1 MLRVDLPSEDNV
13 DEVPQAYLENAERLE
28 ILQPAFGVILEDP
41 KYPRNVATVQRTCS
55 CYGCGHLWIT
65 GKRVSLTPYDGY
77 RLPREERMRGY
88 KDVELKQLDFK
99 MSQLPSHVVPVAIE
113 LVPGSENLTEF
124 EHPENALYVFGP
136 EDGSISKGMRSACH
150 RFVKI
155 PSRHCFNLA
164 TAATIVLYDRYN
176 KMR

>member
-1 MLRVDLPSEDNV
+1 MAHVPNEEDV
-13 DEVPQAYLENAERLE
+13 DEAPLMEDSLLDILSPAY
-28 ILQPAFGVILEDP
+28 GVILEDP

-55 CYGCGHLWIT
+55 CYGCKKLWIT
-65 GKRVSLTPYDGY
+65 GKRVSLVPYEGY

-99 MSQLPSHVVPVAIE
+99 VKELKGVVPVAIE
-113 LVPGSENLTEF
+113 FTQSSENLTEF
-124 EHPENALYVFGP
+124 EHPENALYIFGP
-136 EDGSISKGMRSACH
+136 EDGGVSKSLLSACH

-164 TAATIVLYDRYN
+164 TAATIVLYDRYM